1 MQGLHVR
8 HVHTVDI
15 SHALS
20 PFHSRSQNQDTNL
33 HARKGFKALI
43 NPEHK
48 YLAINGIYA
57 HTEKSIQNDLHK
69 GLYNLYPR

>member
-1 MQGLHVR
+1 MALPQQGCLI
-8 HVHTVDI
+8 TE
-15 SHALS
+15 
-20 PFHSRSQNQDTNL
+20 SRYNL

-48 YLAINGIYA
+48 YLAINDIYA

-69 GLYNLYPR
+69 GLYNLYQR